1 MDVSESRPER
11 IVVGVDGSA
20 ASLRALEWAL
30 REAALTG
37 AGLEAVH
44 AWEVPAAY
52 GTGMVLAMPG
62 NEEFESAAREALARA
77 VDQVAGNEP
86 GVAIEQNTVAGH
98 PARVLIDAAEGASLL
113 VVGSRGHGGFVG
125 TLVGSVSQY
134 CVSHAPCPV
143 VVVRDLSHEDK
154 GRDHG
159 KDREH

>member
-1 MDVSESRPER
+1 MDVSESKPER
-11 IVVGVDGSA
+11 IVVGVDGSP

-37 AGLEAVH
+37 ADLEALH

-52 GTGMVLAMPG
+52 GTGMVMTLPSS
-62 NEEFESAAREALARA
+62 EEFEAAAKESLARA
-77 VDQVAGNEP
+77 VELATVNDP
-86 GVAIEQNTVAGH
+86 GVRVLQNTVAGH

-143 VVVRDLSHEDK
+143 VVVRDLTEQEQES
-154 GRDHG
+154 
-159 KDREH
+159 

>member
-1 MDVSESRPER
+1 MDVSESKPDR

-37 AGLEAVH
+37 AVIEAVH
-44 AWEVPAAY
+44 AWEVPAQY
-52 GTGMVLAMPG
+52 GTGMMVLPSG
-62 NEEFESAAREALARA
+62 EEFETAAKESLARSIEQA
-77 VDQVAGNEP
+77 AGSDP
-86 GVAIEQNTVAGH
+86 GVEIEQNAVAGH
-98 PARVLIDAAEGASLL
+98 AAKVLIDAADGAALL

-143 VVVRDLSHEDK
+143 VVVRDLSQ
-154 GRDHG
+154 
-159 KDREH
+159 KD

>member
-1 MDVSESRPER
+1 MDVTESKPDR

-37 AGLEAVH
+37 ATLEALH

-52 GTGMVLAMPG
+52 GTGMVMTVPSS
-62 NEEFESAAREALARA
+62 EEFEAAARESLTRA
-77 VDQVAGNEP
+77 VEQVAGTDHE
-86 GVAIEQNTVAGH
+86 VDIVRNTVAGH
-98 PARVLIDAAEGASLL
+98 PARVLMDAAEGASLL

-143 VVVRDLSHEDK
+143 VVVRDLSE
-154 GRDHG
+154 
-159 KDREH
+159 KD